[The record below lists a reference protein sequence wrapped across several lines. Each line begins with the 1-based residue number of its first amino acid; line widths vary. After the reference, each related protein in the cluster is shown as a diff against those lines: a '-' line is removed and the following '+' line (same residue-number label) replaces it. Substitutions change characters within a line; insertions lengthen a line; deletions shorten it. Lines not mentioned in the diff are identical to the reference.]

1 MQCTRRT
8 HGEND
13 LAVLSNAESEL
24 PSQLDTYALQQAPE
38 AVPQRNRPEEPLIT
52 PDSEEPWPV
61 PLLAAN
67 TGYPN
72 AITVWV

>member
-1 MQCTRRT
+1 M

-24 PSQLDTYALQQAPE
+24 PSQLDTYALQQVAE

-52 PDSEEPWPV
+52 PDSEKAVAGSAPGSEYWLP
-61 PLLAAN
+61 
-67 TGYPN
+67 
-72 AITVWV
+72 